1 VNIPQERF
9 GFSRVDQFSSSSPS
23 RSHRTARRIFIYQH
37 LKKSHPLIHI
47 NEPKILKPILL
58 REIIGKNREV
68 LCYGQQRHNELNGC
82 QSGHAAISSQLG
94 AGSDGGGNGAAK
106 GDFGIV

>member
-9 GFSRVDQFSSSSPS
+9 GSSPADQFSSSSSPGGS
-23 RSHRTARRIFIYQH
+23 LRTARRIFIYQH

-82 QSGHAAISSQLG
+82 QSGHAAISS
-94 AGSDGGGNGAAK
+94 
-106 GDFGIV
+106 